1 MSYLYLK
8 RPGQLPWG
16 YKPCKHDPQ
25 LIEPIEAELD
35 ALKQAIEYCEVSSF
49 KEVSKWLTAVTG
61 RHLSHAALHK
71 IKHKDFDK
79 QYPSAPSTE
88 KANSVADRPDKG
100 KSGRPQGAKTSPS
113 AAYKLRRRK
122 AAQRREEAKA
132 SPKSAGRSRGPTKLV
147 LQPRL
152 EKRTLRERRLKP
164 YPNNL

>member
-16 YKPCKHDPQ
+16 YRPYKHDPQ
-25 LIEPIEAELD
+25 LIEPIESELD
-35 ALKQAIEYCEVSSF
+35 ALKQALDYCEVSSF
-49 KEVSKWLTAVTG
+49 VSVAKWLSAVTG
-61 RHLSHAALHK
+61 RPISHAALHK

-79 QYPSAPSTE
+79 QYPSSPSSE
-88 KANSVADRPDKG
+88 VSSSPADRPDK
-100 KSGRPQGAKTSPS
+100 KRSGRPFGAKTSPK

-122 AAQRREEAKA
+122 EAQRREEAKA
-132 SPKSAGRSRGPTKLV
+132 SGPSRKSPRGPIKRV

-152 EKRTLRERRLKP
+152 EKRSLRERRLNP

>member
-35 ALKQAIEYCEVSSF
+35 ALRQAMEYCEVSSF
-49 KEVSKWLTAVTG
+49 VEVAKWLSAVTG
-61 RHLSHAALHK
+61 RPLSHAALHK

-79 QYPSAPSTE
+79 QYPSTPSTE
-88 KANSVADRPDKG
+88 VSSSPADRPDK
-100 KSGRPQGAKTSPS
+100 KRSGRPQGAKESPS
-113 AAYKLRRRK
+113 AAYKKRRRK

-132 SPKSAGRSRGPTKLV
+132 SPKSRGSNEWKIKRHLE
-147 LQPRL
+147 PRL
-152 EKRTLRERRLKP
+152 EKRTLRERRLNP